1 MTIERLDLYVYLL
14 YFSLIKAYFIPDTL
28 RQVIKIG
35 TLLVVFMFLVEKLNR
50 SVVNCS
56 LLYSLTVI
64 ISGVHSYV
72 WGTYTVKALLDSLL
86 YVLAFY
92 DLYGLF
98 LYANRHKCE
107 KRMARDLYQINF
119 IYCVLTILSVL
130 YSGVDNNS
138 NVSKYLFGNKFT
150 ASYLFIS
157 LISLY
162 GLSHNMNLQRN
173 KRRLC
178 EMIIVGLAF
187 TIYVG
192 CATATIAVIAA
203 SMLFWIEKKTH
214 SHILQNPYIAGG
226 ALIGTA
232 IVPFVINSVINNRII
247 NYIIFDLF
255 HRGYTVYGR
264 FRIYNEFLYDL
275 LKNRFW
281 LGYGYSNGVMRSTTE
296 VFSNAQ
302 NGLLEQMM
310 NFGIVGVVAILITMF
325 YALRKKRN
333 LSYMVI
339 LLYAMIVAAIFEI
352 TINWFFW
359 IALFSIQFIDSDQIS
374 SSL

>member
-14 YFSLIKAYFIPDTL
+14 YFSLIKTYFIPDTL
-28 RQVIKIG
+28 RQIIKIG

-56 LLYSLTVI
+56 LLYSSTVI

-72 WGTYTVKALLDSLL
+72 SGTYTVKALLDSFL
-86 YVLAFY
+86 YALAFY
-92 DLYGLF
+92 DLYGIF
-98 LYANRHKCE
+98 MHANRHKCE
-107 KRMARDLYQINF
+107 KRIARDLYQINL
-119 IYCVLTILSVL
+119 IYCILTIFSVL
-130 YSGVDNNS
+130 YTGVDNNS

-162 GLSHNMNLQRN
+162 GISRNMNLQRN

-178 EMIIVGLAF
+178 EMIIAGLAF

-192 CATATIAVIAA
+192 CATATIALITA
-203 SMLFWIEKKTH
+203 SMLFWVDRKTH

-232 IVPFVINSVINNRII
+232 IVPFGINTIIKNSII

-296 VFSNAQ
+296 IFSNAQ

-310 NFGIVGVVAILITMF
+310 NFGIVGAVAILITMF
-325 YALRKKRN
+325 YALRKKRK

-339 LLYAMIVAAIFEI
+339 LLYAMIVAAIFEV

-359 IALFSIQFIDSDQIS
+359 IALFSIQFIDADQIP
-374 SSL
+374 